1 VAWCS
6 QLTWTESVSAS
17 FHARHDTAHGD
28 DAHHVL
34 QSLERTRERL
44 TPTFPRAPGEITVV
58 LHSGPIALSL
68 SHPLVPMMWL
78 ATAPAARRYVAGWA
92 GRDELHMLTPSVLRE
107 RASNVPGSREM
118 LALTGACLYARLTIA
133 RSNPDLQRVMTL
145 VRMRRE
151 LRWAWLVEGSARWY
165 GGQTAHA
172 RPAIARRL
180 REGSGMRSVSFPPG
194 VRDAPLL
201 GGTVLDLLAA
211 ECGSPA
217 VAKLCQRLPRR
228 GGREALVQAFGG
240 GSAQAI
246 EQHWRA
252 HLQDFAAVA

>member
-1 VAWCS
+1 
-6 QLTWTESVSAS
+6 LTWTESVSAS
-17 FHARHDTAHGD
+17 FRARHDTDHAD
-28 DAHHVL
+28 DAHQVL
-34 QSLERTRERL
+34 LSLERARERL

-58 LHSGPIALSL
+58 LHSGSIALSL
-68 SHPLVPMMWL
+68 SHPLVPVMWL
-78 ATAPAARRYVAGWA
+78 ATTPAARRYVAGWA

-133 RSNPDLQRVMTL
+133 RANPDLQRVMTL

-172 RPAIARRL
+172 RPAVARRL
-180 REGSGMRSVSFPPG
+180 RESSGLRGINFPPG

-201 GGTVLDLLAA
+201 GGTVLDLLAG
-211 ECGSPA
+211 EEGEPA
-217 VAKLCQRLPRR
+217 VAKLCQRLPRSGAR
-228 GGREALVQAFGG
+228 SALVQAFGG
-240 GSAQAI
+240 GTAKAL
-246 EQHWRA
+246 EQRWRS
-252 HLQDFAAVA
+252 HLQDVAAAV